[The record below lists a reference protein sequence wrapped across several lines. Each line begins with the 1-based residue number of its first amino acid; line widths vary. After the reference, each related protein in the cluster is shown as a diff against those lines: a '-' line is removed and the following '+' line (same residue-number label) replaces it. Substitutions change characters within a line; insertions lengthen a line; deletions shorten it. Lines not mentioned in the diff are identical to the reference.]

1 MCGHG
6 REGEEG
12 MGRRRVGRPLRGG
25 DGGGRGAPGSPR
37 GRGAGA
43 RDDTSPRSTCRRPM
57 ETQLLRRSIEWRT
70 DLGDPPGFLGAP
82 APSSR
87 ESGAKVLAPQEM
99 RPSSPSLRR
108 GDSASLPR
116 PAKRRCRRQT
126 DAHPRLLGPPGTPA
140 PHGAG
145 RPSPAGPV
153 QRVPWRPRLPA
164 SASGAVLSGPGGGAS
179 AGPAPPPPPAGRAAC
194 LVASA
199 GRDRAGDAGEAEQ
212 QRPQLGRPGHPARTA
227 RRHLGSRLLTA
238 RAALSNSLQSG
249 PPTPGPAP
257 GPRPRPPPRPGTPSP
272 CPSGP
277 RPRPAA
283 RAAAVR
289 GADQRRRRHRAAPSG
304 SLGTARGGGPR
315 ALLIPHC
322 PTRPPAALTS
332 ARPAPA
338 PSARPAPASP
348 GQPWLSIVT
357 VGTGGNSLQPWSPR
371 STPTR
376 RATPRPEPRA
386 GDAEQEEA
394 GAASQHPTCP
404 RGWQEVLRRE
414 AASRGWRLS
423 PPRLERARGLRSA
436 SGG

>member
-12 MGRRRVGRPLRGG
+12 TGRRRVGRPLRGG

-37 GRGAGA
+37 GCGAGA

-108 GDSASLPR
+108 GDSASLPG

-179 AGPAPPPPPAGRAAC
+179 AGPAPPPPPAG
-194 LVASA
+194 S
-199 GRDRAGDAGEAEQ
+199 
-212 QRPQLGRPGHPARTA
+212 
-227 RRHLGSRLLTA
+227 
-238 RAALSNSLQSG
+238 
-249 PPTPGPAP
+249 
-257 GPRPRPPPRPGTPSP
+257 
-272 CPSGP
+272 
-277 RPRPAA
+277 
-283 RAAAVR
+283 
-289 GADQRRRRHRAAPSG
+289 APSG
-304 SLGTARGGGPR
+304 TSLTSRPSDVRGRVPGRERRAGQGGRRGGGGAAAPPTGATGAPR
-315 ALLIPHC
+315 PD
-322 PTRPPAALTS
+322 S
-332 ARPAPA
+332 APA
-338 PSARPAPASP
+338 P
-348 GQPWLSIVT
+348 WL
-357 VGTGGNSLQPWSPR
+357 
-371 STPTR
+371 
-376 RATPRPEPRA
+376 
-386 GDAEQEEA
+386 
-394 GAASQHPTCP
+394 
-404 RGWQEVLRRE
+404 
-414 AASRGWRLS
+414 
-423 PPRLERARGLRSA
+423 
-436 SGG
+436 